1 MDVIKIQIDT
11 NAQNAGKTF
20 DDLSNKLKNTDNAA
34 NDLRK
39 QIKGLKDELYKLTPG
54 TEEYAQVLEQLGT
67 KMDQL
72 QETTQQ
78 VRAATGGLDTV
89 FQTTTNA
96 TASMASGFSAAT
108 GVIALF
114 GGDAEDLQKTFVK
127 LQAVMSI
134 MNGLKG
140 FAGFIKTTKAAS
152 ISLRTFLNT
161 SKSTTQAL
169 NTQNAATQSLNT
181 TEVTATA
188 TTFSLRSAIQSVTA
202 AIAANPIG
210 AILVAITAAIT
221 AVTSAL
227 RHLSSAAEEAREMQE
242 LQASLLAK
250 VEGKYTDVYDA
261 IEADNDAMQRRITRL
276 KALGAE
282 EKEITE
288 IIKTET
294 EKWKDILE
302 RRKAVLENNIRL
314 TEATKA
320 NEEALKTWGEEL
332 DKVNATLKQYDE
344 TLNNIS
350 DNTLPDWW
358 QANNDAFTELDRSLT
373 RMVNQGFMTT
383 AGKYR
388 REISELQEDVNKAQ
402 KELSNLQN
410 YRLNPGNSAEQ
421 NYYWDEQIEQQE
433 RYISTTQRQIKELRT
448 KVEDEVDK
456 SIKKNSENF
465 KKLEKEFADKFPEMQ
480 NKVKT
485 FESEM
490 QHMFDDFGLSE
501 EEITGRVRNTY
512 AYIISDIDKFIE
524 TWRKK
529 AEELKNTGQIS
540 VTAYDT
546 FVKELEEKSKE
557 LKDNVNGVTG
567 EIELTDYATAI
578 NNRILRDVA
587 RLKEGLTTINDL
599 YKQGLIN
606 EEQYQ
611 KAYIDHVQAFND
623 NLADESE
630 EVEWYLNAIM
640 NGEFEEQ
647 NHTENG
653 VESLTE
659 FLERNKMTIQQY
671 VDMLRSLFEQ
681 SGQVLPP
688 DFAKSI
694 TDDTSKIIDAQLKE
708 IETRT
713 KNGLRDLANTVALDS
728 TAWIHGKGDGG
739 IISALIFGGG
749 KSPTQAYEEAQKYA
763 QDVCKALYDEYTAE
777 IELIKTKMSLLDQNS
792 DAYRKYAEQIE
803 EIQRKLTEAQ
813 IDYEQKQ
820 VDNAADYAD
829 KIKDI
834 GMSTFDALGG
844 LASAMGS
851 YYGEQKEQA
860 KELYGE
866 NSEEYQKYLKKEGTM
881 KIAEVWA
888 NWATGVMAAWAANAK
903 YGVASYIL
911 AALQTAAL
919 TATAI
924 ASTQQINRSTKANS
938 SGGGSTAN
946 VSGLTDRVI
955 MGQVQDTDQT
965 AQLNAGYNQGA
976 QRVFVT
982 VDDINNGQDANRT
995 AVTSNQF

>member
-20 DDLSNKLKNTDNAA
+20 DDLSNKLKNTDKATS
-34 NDLRK
+34 DLRK
-39 QIKGLKDELYKLTPG
+39 QIKGLKDELYQLTPG

-96 TASMASGFSAAT
+96 TASMASGFTAAT

-114 GGDAEDLQKTFVK
+114 GGDAQDLQKTFVQ
-127 LQAVMSI
+127 LQAVMAI

-140 FAGFIKTTKAAS
+140 FAGFNKESKKAS
-152 ISLRTFLNT
+152 ISLKTFSNT
-161 SKSTTQAL
+161 SKDTTKSLVTQTVATEAL
-169 NTQNAATQSLNT
+169 DT
-181 TEVTATA
+181 TEKVATT
-188 TTFSLRSAIQSVTA
+188 TTFSLKTAIQSVTA
-202 AIAANPIG
+202 AIASNPIG

-221 AVTSAL
+221 GVTMAI
-227 RHLSSAAEEAREMQE
+227 RHLTNAAEEAREMQE

-250 VEGKYTDVYDA
+250 VEERYTDVYDA
-261 IEADNDAMQRRITRL
+261 LESDNEAMQRRITRL

-294 EKWKDILE
+294 EKWKEILE
-302 RRKAVLENNIRL
+302 RRKAVFENNIRL
-314 TEATKA
+314 TEATKE
-320 NEEALKTWGEEL
+320 NEEALKAWGEEL
-332 DKVNATLKQYDE
+332 DKVNSTLKQYDE
-344 TLNNIS
+344 TLNNIT

-358 QANNDAFTELDRSLT
+358 QANNDAFAELDRSLT

-388 REISELQEDVNKAQ
+388 MEISELEEDVNKAR
-402 KELSNLQN
+402 KELGNLQN

-421 NYYWDEQIEQQE
+421 NAYWDEQIEEQE
-433 RYISTTQRQIKELRT
+433 RYISTTQRQIRDLRT

-465 KKLEKEFADKFPEMQ
+465 KKLEKEFAEKFPEMQ
-480 NKVKT
+480 NKVST

-512 AYIISDIDKFIE
+512 VYIISDIDKFIE

-557 LKDNVNGVTG
+557 LKATVNGVTG

-611 KAYIDHVQAFND
+611 KAYIDHVQAFKN

-630 EVEWYLNAIM
+630 DVEWYLNAIM
-640 NGEFEEQ
+640 NGEFEEE

-653 VESLTE
+653 VESLAE

-688 DFAKSI
+688 DFAKSV

-708 IETRT
+708 IETRA

-728 TAWIHGKGDGG
+728 TAWIHGRSDGG
-739 IISALIFGGG
+739 IIATLIFGG

-763 QDVCKALYDEYTAE
+763 QDVYKALYDEYTAE
-777 IELIKTKMSLLDQNS
+777 IKLIEDKMSLLDKNS
-792 DAYRKYAEQIE
+792 DAYRKYADQIN

-820 VDNAADYAD
+820 VDNAEDYAD

-965 AQLNAGYNQGA
+965 AQLNAEYNQGA

-995 AVTSNQF
+995 AVSNNRF